1 MHFQEIYFL
10 YLYKK
15 TVMKKYFF
23 AFFATMILFTSCETI
38 GKINIPTN
46 MPNVL
51 TEADVSNGLKEALKV
66 GVKQSVTML
75 GQTDGF
81 LNNPLFKIPFPEEA
95 IRAKEKLE
103 QLGMSNLVNNFITTM
118 NHAAENAV
126 SKATPIFLDAIT
138 SMTITDAVNIL
149 RGDKN
154 AATEYFKAK
163 TSTSLIALFKP
174 EINNALNNV
183 NATKYWT
190 DITSTYNKIPF
201 VNPVQT
207 DLSQYVTDKAVSALF
222 TQIASEENK
231 IRTDP
236 AARINDILKRVFD
249 PNAIVQ

>member
-1 MHFQEIYFL
+1 
-10 YLYKK
+10 
-15 TVMKKYFF
+15 
-23 AFFATMILFTSCETI
+23 
-38 GKINIPTN
+38 
-46 MPNVL
+46 
-51 TEADVSNGLKEALKV
+51 
-66 GVKQSVTML
+66 
-75 GQTDGF
+75 
-81 LNNPLFKIPFPEEA
+81 
-95 IRAKEKLE
+95 
-103 QLGMSNLVNNFITTM
+103 M

-163 TSTSLIALFKP
+163 TSTSLVALFKP
-174 EINNALNNV
+174 EINNALNTV